1 MRAEQIS
8 DAIGNVDDRLLQE
21 ADMARN
27 ADVSEPGKK
36 NRWLRPAAMAAACAA
51 VVMMVIFGLGGRTPS
66 GVAHARTIAQ
76 AEYPEMA
83 LVPEYEDY
91 RIPGSGQWD
100 NEAFQRDNEAW
111 RSSYE
116 AQVSQGL
123 GYEHVLDDFFARTAP
138 LLLSSEQGENR
149 VYSPA
154 NIYMTLSML
163 AELTDGASR
172 GQLLEL
178 LGTGDMETLRQQAR
192 AVWNSN
198 YCSDGRTTSVLANSV
213 WLDDGFDV
221 NEEVL
226 DVLANQYYASSFQGN
241 LQAPEMTERL
251 RGWLNEQTGGLLK
264 EESQQIRFRE
274 LTAMALA
281 STMYYQAHWFQGFEK
296 HATYQDVFHSSQGDV
311 TCEYMVQREPN
322 TLYWGDGFCA
332 VAQPLTGSGDMWLIL
347 PEEGLAVDSLL
358 TSSQVMTMVAGQCPQ
373 ENKKRIQVELHL
385 PKYDVSS
392 SLELTESLQTLG
404 ISDVFDPRHAD
415 FSAMT
420 DREDLFASEISHAAR
435 VMVDEDGC
443 TAAAFTVIMIE
454 QETMWM
460 GDEVQLKLDR
470 PFLFVITGPTGMPL
484 FAGVVNTP

>member
-1 MRAEQIS
+1 
-8 DAIGNVDDRLLQE
+8 
-21 ADMARN
+21 
-27 ADVSEPGKK
+27 
-36 NRWLRPAAMAAACAA
+36 
-51 VVMMVIFGLGGRTPS
+51 
-66 GVAHARTIAQ
+66 
-76 AEYPEMA
+76 
-83 LVPEYEDY
+83 
-91 RIPGSGQWD
+91 
-100 NEAFQRDNEAW
+100 
-111 RSSYE
+111 
-116 AQVSQGL
+116 
-123 GYEHVLDDFFARTAP
+123 
-138 LLLSSEQGENR
+138 
-149 VYSPA
+149 
-154 NIYMTLSML
+154 
-163 AELTDGASR
+163 
-172 GQLLEL
+172 
-178 LGTGDMETLRQQAR
+178 
-192 AVWNSN
+192 
-198 YCSDGRTTSVLANSV
+198 
-213 WLDDGFDV
+213 V

-404 ISDVFDPRHAD
+404 ISDVFDPRYAD
-415 FSAMT
+415 FSALT
-420 DREDLFASEISHAAR
+420 DQEDLFVSEISHAAR
-435 VMVDEDGC
+435 VMVDEVGC